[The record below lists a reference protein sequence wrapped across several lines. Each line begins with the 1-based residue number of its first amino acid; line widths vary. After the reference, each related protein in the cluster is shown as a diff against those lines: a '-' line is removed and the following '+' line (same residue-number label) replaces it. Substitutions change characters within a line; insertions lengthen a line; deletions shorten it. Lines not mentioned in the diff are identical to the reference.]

1 MFELLQDIWKPFTPK
16 TEEEWKRLIQEL
28 GKATSGLG
36 ISPAERAQIVAAMGR
51 DATSG
56 HWYTCPNGHVYAI
69 GDCGGAVVVS
79 RYTIYISSTIIMLY
93 SIHF

>member
-1 MFELLQDIWKPFTPK
+1 MFELLHDIWKPFTPK

-51 DATSG
+51 A
-56 HWYTCPNGHVYAI
+56 
-69 GDCGGAVVVS
+69 
-79 RYTIYISSTIIMLY
+79 
-93 SIHF
+93 